1 MTRIGLKQRNLAAE
15 LKWML
20 KESLRYALDS
30 LRYRRLSLF
39 QRRQLIEKGDVT
51 TSRRRK
57 FHLLL
62 LLASRAERRPP
73 RSTESDVEGRTGP
86 PYIFKLPTEIQ
97 FLLINHLNFLDIRSF
112 RQTCKYYHGLFNSTT
127 ICHRFGGP
135 SSFREELDMY
145 CRVCHSYPIWTG
157 RTKTCLPD
165 GSLFRAVCWYCR
177 PGKFFCKW
185 CGFEIDGDEKIR
197 DFHPSCFQTYLCLL
211 WSFYLLGWVQFAL
224 TIAGLALAW
233 KYYKNVPAVVGPATV
248 SQPDNAVPTLFV
260 SQNPEH
266 CDLELPPFTTHR
278 GDYVDVVD
286 FPGLLSHLRR
296 IDLGAHEQPDRTILW
311 KFIDWLTLLSIC
323 WAFPQSVEI
332 TVATPFRVT
341 FFGAIGRFSSR
352 IAANLAPWRRSR
364 GPCVREMS
372 ADSNASLNMR
382 AFIWTIAA
390 SWLSGLGTALAI
402 PDTHVIHEQR
412 NWHMESGLLKR
423 SKPDQRLQLPM
434 RIGLKQSNLDQAPQW
449 LMDVSHPK
457 SEKYGKHWSSEE
469 IIEAFKPA
477 DDTIESVKQWLKDN
491 GITEERITHTGNK
504 VWLAFEA
511 SLEEAENLLHTEYF
525 VHENSKGRLITD
537 SDNYAIPKHLVEH
550 IDYITPGVKGSDVT
564 GRLRRSEDVVVRSDR
579 RRLRPFQELDE
590 LSTSQIE
597 ADAAGTCATAISPVC
612 LQALYQFDPLNS
624 TSKVSANNSMGIF
637 EEGDYY
643 AQADLN
649 SFYTKY
655 ASYIPSGWGP
665 KLNGVDGG
673 TAPVAVAKAG
683 GESNLDFEL
692 AIPIIY
698 PQTTVDYQTDDAF
711 YAAGGGNA
719 TGIFNTFFDALDG
732 SYCTYCSNGECGN
745 DPVLDPTYPDTHT
758 NGYKGE
764 LQCGVYT
771 PTNVISISYG
781 EQESDLPAY
790 YQQRQC
796 NEFLKLGLQGVSIF
810 VASGDTGVAGYSG
823 SGSANGCLK
832 NGKVFSPTQPNSCPW
847 LTNVGSTYIPAGST
861 VNDPEVATTSFGS
874 GGGFSN
880 VFPVPDYQ
888 AAAVQTYYD
897 TAKPTYAYY
906 TNGSYETS
914 TGVYN
919 RDGRGIPDVAA
930 NGDNIAVYVKGR
942 LGTEGGTSAA
952 SPIFAAVV
960 TRINEE
966 RLAAGKSPVGFV
978 NPTLYENPG
987 VLNDIVTGNNPGCG
1001 TKGFSCAKGWD
1012 PVTGLGT
1019 PNYPKM
1025 LDLFLSLP

>member
-1 MTRIGLKQRNLAAE
+1 
-15 LKWML
+15 
-20 KESLRYALDS
+20 
-30 LRYRRLSLF
+30 
-39 QRRQLIEKGDVT
+39 
-51 TSRRRK
+51 
-57 FHLLL
+57 
-62 LLASRAERRPP
+62 
-73 RSTESDVEGRTGP
+73 
-86 PYIFKLPTEIQ
+86 
-97 FLLINHLNFLDIRSF
+97 
-112 RQTCKYYHGLFNSTT
+112 
-127 ICHRFGGP
+127 
-135 SSFREELDMY
+135 
-145 CRVCHSYPIWTG
+145 
-157 RTKTCLPD
+157 
-165 GSLFRAVCWYCR
+165 
-177 PGKFFCKW
+177 
-185 CGFEIDGDEKIR
+185 
-197 DFHPSCFQTYLCLL
+197 
-211 WSFYLLGWVQFAL
+211 
-224 TIAGLALAW
+224 
-233 KYYKNVPAVVGPATV
+233 
-248 SQPDNAVPTLFV
+248 
-260 SQNPEH
+260 
-266 CDLELPPFTTHR
+266 
-278 GDYVDVVD
+278 
-286 FPGLLSHLRR
+286 
-296 IDLGAHEQPDRTILW
+296 
-311 KFIDWLTLLSIC
+311 
-323 WAFPQSVEI
+323 
-332 TVATPFRVT
+332 
-341 FFGAIGRFSSR
+341 
-352 IAANLAPWRRSR
+352 
-364 GPCVREMS
+364 
-372 ADSNASLNMR
+372 MR
-382 AFIWTIAA
+382 ASIWTIAA

-457 SEKYGKHWSSEE
+457 SEKYGKHWTSEE
-469 IIEAFKPA
+469 ITEAFKPA

-537 SDNYAIPKHLVEH
+537 SDSYAIPKHLVEH

-590 LSTSQIE
+590 SFTSQIE

-847 LTNVGSTYIPAGST
+847 LTNVGSTYIPTGST

-942 LGTEGGTSAA
+942 LGTEGGTSAS

-978 NPTLYENPG
+978 NPTLYENPD